1 MRIMK
6 ISVKLFASL
15 GRYAPSGASAK
26 PFDYTVE
33 EDATLQRLIEK
44 LGIPEG
50 EVRLMFVNGRAKT
63 PEVELAPGDE
73 VGFFPPIGGG

>member
-26 PFDYTVE
+26 PFDVAIE
-33 EDATLQRLIEK
+33 EDATLQRLMDQ
-44 LGIPEG
+44 LGIPQG

-63 PEVELAPGDE
+63 PEEALRPGDE